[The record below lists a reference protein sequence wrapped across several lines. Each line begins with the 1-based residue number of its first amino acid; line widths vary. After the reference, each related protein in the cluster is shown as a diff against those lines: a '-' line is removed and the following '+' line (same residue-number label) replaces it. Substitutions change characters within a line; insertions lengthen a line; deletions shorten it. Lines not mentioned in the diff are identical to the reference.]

1 MYLATLVCPTSMP
14 SLSSSR
20 WIRGA
25 PPERVGNAHVT
36 DQLTYLKRHGRPS
49 AARPRLPAPVR
60 SESMRCQRITV
71 SGLIIASAA
80 RTSGNSRQRPT
91 KITRSV
97 LLKAGLFGPVR
108 RRTLICWRSTRF
120 STSSADLERNRP
132 TSAHQISLQTSLIAD
147 SINRFALARYWV
159 RFAVGT
165 GERNRKVGIVLIL
178 LVTASDHARLLAQED
193 ALVGILRGPGLER
206 GMRHRE
212 IGDMIE
218 HFDKVV
224 ALVEH
229 VELMCPLGGHVSPP

>member
-97 LLKAGLFGPVR
+97 LLKG
-108 RRTLICWRSTRF
+108 
-120 STSSADLERNRP
+120 RP
-132 TSAHQISLQTSLIAD
+132 LWPCPPQNID
-147 SINRFALARYWV
+147 
-159 RFAVGT
+159 
-165 GERNRKVGIVLIL
+165 
-178 LVTASDHARLLAQED
+178 LLAQHQ
-193 ALVGILRGPGLER
+193 ILNFKRQPRAE
-206 GMRHRE
+206 
-212 IGDMIE
+212 
-218 HFDKVV
+218 
-224 ALVEH
+224 
-229 VELMCPLGGHVSPP
+229 